1 MARLVLTTPEGQ
13 ETVALSA
20 HNTLG
25 RHPNNSVQLLDKIVS
40 KEHCIIIQTGAEFIL
55 QDLGSLN
62 GTFVNGERVA
72 GERPLRDGDE
82 IALGSTRAVF
92 HLTAGDEHAVASPAL
107 SPGTRPWDRN
117 AFNRP
122 QVQSAPPPSV
132 AGITTEPLAKPVMAV
147 P

>member
-1 MARLVLTTPEGQ
+1 
-13 ETVALSA
+13 
-20 HNTLG
+20 
-25 RHPNNSVQLLDKIVS
+25 
-40 KEHCIIIQTGAEFIL
+40 
-55 QDLGSLN
+55 
-62 GTFVNGERVA
+62 
-72 GERPLRDGDE
+72 
-82 IALGSTRAVF
+82 VF

-147 P
+147 PGTASQALLQAGFPHPSIPQARAGTSSLVSAGKPGAVPPTGTQPIRTLQPERR